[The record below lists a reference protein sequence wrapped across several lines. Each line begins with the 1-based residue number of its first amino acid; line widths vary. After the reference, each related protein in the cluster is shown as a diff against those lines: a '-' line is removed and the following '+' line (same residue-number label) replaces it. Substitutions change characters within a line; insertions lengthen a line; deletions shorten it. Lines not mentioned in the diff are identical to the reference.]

1 MLNILQKENLNKIF
15 FEEKAIDLQNIQRE
29 DIQMKAE

>member
-1 MLNILQKENLNKIF
+1 MLNILQKENLNKMF